1 VSTPAEWKADP
12 TRRHEL
18 RYWDGTNWTEHVSD
32 GGTQSTD
39 PVAVEDAGTS
49 PVTSFAMNPSDQT
62 VIWEGSKKTV
72 AASASGGRLTTARYR
87 VTQDAVHFEAGL
99 LSTKAEMI
107 PLWTVVDVDLAQSMT
122 QKARN
127 VGDVKLHLDQNSAT
141 RFGQAIVRLESVED
155 PRRVRDVVL
164 QQANLI
170 RRKVLAQQH
179 ELELQRRQ
187 AGATSVTVGNAEQS
201 SASADRSAA
210 VISALKE
217 LASLRDAGVL
227 TEEEFEAE
235 KAKIL
240 AS

>member
-1 VSTPAEWKADP
+1 MLGDGDRRRVRSVHASSRKPSGKVHRDAAALSRTRLHCGRVAVTRDNACARLDCQHELRDPSSGGGLVSTPAEWKADP

-122 QKARN
+122 QKAR
-127 VGDVKLHLDQNSAT
+127 
-141 RFGQAIVRLESVED
+141 
-155 PRRVRDVVL
+155 
-164 QQANLI
+164 
-170 RRKVLAQQH
+170 
-179 ELELQRRQ
+179 
-187 AGATSVTVGNAEQS
+187 
-201 SASADRSAA
+201 
-210 VISALKE
+210 
-217 LASLRDAGVL
+217 
-227 TEEEFEAE
+227 
-235 KAKIL
+235 
-240 AS
+240 